1 MYQRLLFIL
10 SMLFISGASMA
21 QNVMTPS
28 DLCFKYDPAAAVGT
42 TTNPAVPPA
51 NVMAK
56 WIHDPSQ
63 NTRGSDSVGAHG
75 FDQSNYKCY
84 IWNGMAFRL
93 RFPNGYNPANKYP
106 MVLFLHGA
114 GEAVNLTRTN
124 NQVAGGGTIDRENQD
139 QLYWGA
145 QLFEQRMNLGDWNGF
160 LLFPQLSS
168 GSAQW
173 DHNANMP
180 RVNDIMDTLEKY
192 NGFDP
197 DRLIVMGLSAG
208 GLGALDYASY
218 FPKRV
223 ATTIPSAPENIK
235 LSNDFIPSFL
245 QIPVWIGAGG
255 LDGGSNGCDPA
266 NMFFI
271 QDNIINAGGNVY
283 LTYSVNQGHVMWT
296 TQWNQRDISGKYILS
311 KFWNNAHK
319 AQPLVYFQKTSFCA
333 GQPIS
338 AQMGVTAGYYAYEWQ
353 YDNGGGFV
361 TIGGATSNLYTA
373 TQAGKYRVHFKRL
386 SSSPWSDWTPNPV
399 VITSAPCTADTAFV
413 EHFDTHR
420 DWTGAAEYKPGVY
433 GCQNGIVTEATDGAG
448 NSGSISQDGA
458 GVFGGKFMLN
468 STTTGTGCVYNA
480 GDQVWRNYLYPVNV
494 QPNTDYLLNFYM
506 ANQNNFYSP
515 FSTSQ
520 SLAASLTATIN
531 DVAVTPAG
539 GVKTVGIGNTSWKKY
554 SYLWN
559 SGSAS
564 NPSLAIINNTTNP
577 AWNDFVLDEISLVK
591 YKLTM
596 PGAAF
601 KNYTLWAKANDINA
615 TDNTPIGLW
624 TNNDFNGDNL
634 QQPIPGAL
642 PVLKNNAA
650 DNINFNPVVN
660 FSSLGQYMQAPIGF
674 SGTSAHTAVTAY
686 IVAKFNTIAQDNKAI
701 LVEKQAFTDAVRVLL
716 NANGV
721 LTWTAGV
728 DPTQVAT
735 TINTVSTPNGAV
747 DVNKPI
753 VWSFSKDNNNTASGN
768 KQDIRKNGVVIATG
782 NNTSSFTGNNLPL
795 GLSEGGRFFDG
806 SIAEVIY
813 LLDSAVTPLKQNKI
827 ESYLALKY
835 GTSLGSPSA
844 PVNYTASDGTTIF
857 WPGASIAANAKFQ
870 NDVFGI
876 GTDSTSGLVQ
886 TISNSANSGSGDGTG
901 QFGKGNLVLSTNT
914 TLQDKRF
921 LMIGNS
927 GASLAQQVIASG
939 NPLIIGST
947 RVGRNWKVDN
957 TGSVGAVT
965 LSFDTTGLGLQSG
978 GSSVNKYAL
987 LISNAGDTTYAGT
1000 VSFFNATSG
1009 SGKKIIFSGVTL
1021 ADGATF
1027 TIITNNVNVA
1037 LPAVWLGFT
1046 VEAVS
1051 GNALLKWKTSDEI
1064 NVATYTVE
1072 HSFNGVSF
1080 TSVGSV
1086 AANNNSG
1093 VNNYNFTHTGLAAG
1107 LHYYRIRR
1115 TDKDGKFELSDI
1127 KSVRITTTG
1136 ANVQVRPNPVV
1147 GSTLVLAVSI
1157 QQSNK
1162 SNVQVAGVDGK
1173 VIVQQAINLV
1183 SGNNMVNINISSVP
1197 PGIYLVRVQ
1206 LADEVVT
1213 KKFIKER

>member
-1 MYQRLLFIL
+1 
-10 SMLFISGASMA
+10 
-21 QNVMTPS
+21 
-28 DLCFKYDPAAAVGT
+28 
-42 TTNPAVPPA
+42 
-51 NVMAK
+51 
-56 WIHDPSQ
+56 
-63 NTRGSDSVGAHG
+63 
-75 FDQSNYKCY
+75 
-84 IWNGMAFRL
+84 MAFRL

-124 NQVAGGGTIDRENQD
+124 NQVAGGGTINRENQD

-145 QLFEQRMNLGDWNGF
+145 KLFEQRMNLGEWNGF

-180 RVNDIMDTLEKY
+180 RVNEIMDTLQKY

-223 ATTIPSAPENIK
+223 ATTIPSAPENVK

-266 NMFFI
+266 NMFFV
-271 QDNIINAGGNVY
+271 QDNIINAGGNIY
-283 LTYSVNQGHVMWT
+283 LTYSVNEGHVMWT
-296 TQWNQRDISGKYILS
+296 TQWNQKDISGRFILS
-311 KFWNNAHK
+311 KFWNTAHK
-319 AQPLVYFQKTSFCA
+319 AQPLVYFQKTRFCT

-338 AQMGVTAGYYAYEWQ
+338 AQMGITAGFYAYEWQ
-353 YDNGGGFV
+353 YDNGGGFA

-373 TQAGKYRVHFKRL
+373 TQAGKYRVHFKRIA
-386 SSSPWSDWTPNPV
+386 SSPWSDWTPDPV
-399 VITSAPCTADTAFV
+399 VITSAACSADTAFV

-448 NSGSISQDGA
+448 NSGSVSQDGA
-458 GVFGGKFMLN
+458 GIFGGKFLLN
-468 STTTGTGCVYNA
+468 STTSGSGCVYSP
-480 GDQVWRNYLYPVNV
+480 GDQVWRNYIYPVNV
-494 QPNTDYLLNFYM
+494 QPNTDYLLNFSM
-506 ANQNNFYSP
+506 ANQYNFYP
-515 FSTSQ
+515 LNGNTPV
-520 SLAASLTATIN
+520 ATSLTATIN

-539 GVKTVGIGNTSWKKY
+539 GVKTVGTGNTSWKKY

-559 SGSAS
+559 SGNAS
-564 NPSLAIINNTTNP
+564 NPSLAIINNTTTTT
-577 AWNDFVLDEISLVK
+577 WNDFLLDEISLVK

-601 KNYTLWAKANDINA
+601 KNFTLWAKANSINA
-615 TDNTPIGLW
+615 IDNTPIGLW
-624 TNNDFNGDNL
+624 TNNDLNGDNL
-634 QQPIPGAL
+634 QQSSSDAL

-660 FSSLGQYMQAPIGF
+660 FSSAGNQYMLAPNGF
-674 SGTSAHTAVTAY
+674 SGTGAHTAVTAY
-686 IVAKFNTIAQDNKAI
+686 IVAKFNNLSQNNKTV
-701 LVEKQAFTDAVRVLL
+701 LVETQSSTNAVRVMLNNNGGLDWIAGSDPNQFGGTLL
-716 NANGV
+716 N
-721 LTWTAGV
+721 
-728 DPTQVAT
+728 
-735 TINTVSTPNGAV
+735 TISTPNNAI
-747 DVNKPI
+747 DINKPS
-753 VWSFSKDNNNTASGN
+753 VWSFSKNNSNTASGN
-768 KQDIRKNGVVIATG
+768 KQDIRKDGVVVATG
-782 NNTSSFTGNNLPL
+782 NISGSFTGNNSPL
-795 GLSEGGRFFDG
+795 RLSEGGRYFDG

-813 LLDSAVTPLKQNKI
+813 LLDSTVTPLAQNKI

-857 WPGASIAANAKFQ
+857 WPGASNAVNAKFQ

-876 GTDSTSGLVQ
+876 GTDSTSGLMQ

-901 QFGKGNLVLSTNT
+901 QNARGNLVLSTST
-914 TLQDKRF
+914 TLLDKRF
-921 LMIGNS
+921 LMIGHS
-927 GASLAQQVIASG
+927 GAALTQQVIAGG

-947 RVGRNWKVDN
+947 RIRRNWKVDN

-965 LSFDTTGLGLQSG
+965 LSFDTTGLNAQAG
-978 GSSVNKYAL
+978 GATLNKYAL
-987 LISNAGDTTYAGT
+987 LISNSGDTTYSGT
-1000 VSFFNATSG
+1000 VAFFNATSG

-1127 KSVRITTTG
+1127 KSIRITTTG

-1162 SNVQVAGVDGK
+1162 SNVQVTGVDGK